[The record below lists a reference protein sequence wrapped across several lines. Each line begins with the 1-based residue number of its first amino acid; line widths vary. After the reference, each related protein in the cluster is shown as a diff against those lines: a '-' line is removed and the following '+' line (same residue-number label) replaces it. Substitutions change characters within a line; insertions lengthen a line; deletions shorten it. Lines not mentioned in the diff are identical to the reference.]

1 MIATKSAPKPGEGVW
16 LWLIKMIS
24 GGLIIIF
31 LVTHFIINHFS
42 GTAEGGLLTFKEVIQ
57 FYTSPGYLVL
67 EILFIITV
75 ITHALIGVRS
85 VILDLNP
92 ARSAMTVIDWLLVIL
107 GVGSVVYG
115 IWLALSIAA
124 LAS

>member
-1 MIATKSAPKPGEGVW
+1 MIDTKSAPKPGEGVW

-31 LVTHFIINHFS
+31 LLTHFIINHLT
-42 GTAEGGLLTFKEVIQ
+42 GTAGGGLLTFQEVIQ
-57 FYTSPGYLVL
+57 LYTSPGYLVL
-67 EILFIITV
+67 EILFLITV
-75 ITHALIGVRS
+75 VAHALIGFRS

-107 GVGSVVYG
+107 GIGSVVYG
-115 IWLALSIAA
+115 IWLALAVAA
-124 LAS
+124 QAS